1 MQFYDIKPLLNEE
14 PFNLFYTT
22 IFIIIWLVVYWLL
35 FIKNKNTQT
44 TKQEYKNI
52 YQPNFNKE
60 IEDLTQNINLPA
72 EIFYKKLNKI
82 LKDIIY
88 FKSWKNVSNLTYQEI
103 EKLDLD
109 DMFKDL
115 LKSTYFKEY
124 APLIEDN
131 PDIRK
136 KYINNLKILVSELN
150 LNGISK

>member
-22 IFIIIWLVVYWLL
+22 IFIIIWLFVYWVL

-60 IEDLTQNINLPA
+60 IEDLNQNINLPA

-136 KYINNLKILVSELN
+136 KYINNLKILISE
-150 LNGISK
+150 II

>member
-60 IEDLTQNINLPA
+60 IKDLTKNINLPA

-124 APLIEDN
+124 APSIEDN

-136 KYINNLKILVSELN
+136 KYINNLKILISE
-150 LNGISK
+150 II

>member
-52 YQPNFNKE
+52 SKPNFNKE
-60 IEDLTQNINLPA
+60 IEDLSQNINLPA
-72 EIFYKKLNKI
+72 EVFYKKLNKI

>member
-52 YQPNFNKE
+52 SKPNFNKE
-60 IEDLTQNINLPA
+60 IEDLTQNTNLSA

>member
-60 IEDLTQNINLPA
+60 IEDLTQNTNLSA

>member
-22 IFIIIWLVVYWLL
+22 IFIIIWLFVYWVL

-60 IEDLTQNINLPA
+60 IEDLSQNINNLPA
-72 EIFYKKLNKI
+72 ESFYKKLNKI

-136 KYINNLKILVSELN
+136 KYINNLKILISE
-150 LNGISK
+150 II

>member
-60 IEDLTQNINLPA
+60 IEDLNQNINLPT